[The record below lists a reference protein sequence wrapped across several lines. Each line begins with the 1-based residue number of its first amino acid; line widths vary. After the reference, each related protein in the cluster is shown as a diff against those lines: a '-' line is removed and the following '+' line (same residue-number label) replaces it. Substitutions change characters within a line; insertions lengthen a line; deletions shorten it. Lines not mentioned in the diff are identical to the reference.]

1 MIKEN
6 IATWSE
12 TTTLLE
18 GHDRLEYLM
27 DLAKKPTTMTSER
40 TDDKLVPGCISKI
53 WIDVDVVDGKVFVKY
68 DSDAMITKGITHVIS
83 ECFNGCELDDIKDI
97 KQDDFNKLGFV
108 QLLTQQRRNGLGNLI
123 DIIIKKAV
131 LQN

>member
-1 MIKEN
+1 MIKEK

-40 TDDKLVPGCISKI
+40 TDDKLIPGCISKI
-53 WIDVDVVDGKVFVKY
+53 WVDVDVVNSKVSVKY
-68 DSDAMITKGITHVIS
+68 DSDAMITKGIAHVVAD
-83 ECFNGCELDDIKDI
+83 CFNESTIDDVKNIKHE
-97 KQDDFNKLGFV
+97 DFHALGFV

-123 DIIIKKAV
+123 NIIINKA
-131 LQN
+131 LQA